1 MKAKATA
8 YSLVLPVSACDPLR
22 VIEVKSTRP
31 TALDYTVNTRDTFR
45 EPRGIK
51 PFTHTAEKIFLGEAH
66 MRHAVPDT
74 PGPGRYQPR
83 VSMGKQVLTKNRWQA
98 HLRQSMSSAA
108 RMHMYI
114 YAHTVCTTAPPNLAA
129 CCVRVGQHR
138 LPRPGTP
145 HCTCHACGLVVLF
158 RTCRLPPLASSCRA
172 WFSHDRAP
180 IAFSF
185 STSDRFG
192 YVERALKKNAT
203 PGPGSY
209 VA

>member
-31 TALDYTVNTRDTFR
+31 TALDYTINTRDTFR

-108 RMHMYI
+108 RI
-114 YAHTVCTTAPPNLAA
+114 YEHTVCTTALPNLAA
-129 CCVRVGQHR
+129 CC
-138 LPRPGTP
+138 
-145 HCTCHACGLVVLF
+145 ACGPTQPPAPWHTTLHLSRLWTCGPFPRLSLTAPVAY
-158 RTCRLPPLASSCRA
+158 RTCRLPRLLLHRVA
-172 WFSHDRAP
+172 
-180 IAFSF
+180 
-185 STSDRFG
+185 
-192 YVERALKKNAT
+192 
-203 PGPGSY
+203 PGSPTTGPRLPSPSRPQT
-209 VA
+209 VLATWSAL